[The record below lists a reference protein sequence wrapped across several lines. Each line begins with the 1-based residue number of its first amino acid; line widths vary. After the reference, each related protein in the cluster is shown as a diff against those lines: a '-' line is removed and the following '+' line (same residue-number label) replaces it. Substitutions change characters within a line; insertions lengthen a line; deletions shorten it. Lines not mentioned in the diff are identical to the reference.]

1 MSTNHPHAVALIGW
15 SNGHFAS
22 IFPRT
27 PFLDRLGPD
36 VVATSLF
43 KIRKFFKS
51 IDDRWTKSRRMRG
64 GPGEPPEDPAL
75 DTLWDDPAL
84 WVLML
89 QH

>member
-1 MSTNHPHAVALIGW
+1 MSASHPQAVALIGW
-15 SNGHFAS
+15 SNGQLAS
-22 IFPRT
+22 MFPRT
-27 PFLDRLGPD
+27 PFLGLLGPG
-36 VVATSLF
+36 VVTTSLV

-51 IDDRWTKSRRMRG
+51 IDDKRG

-84 WVLML
+84 WVMML